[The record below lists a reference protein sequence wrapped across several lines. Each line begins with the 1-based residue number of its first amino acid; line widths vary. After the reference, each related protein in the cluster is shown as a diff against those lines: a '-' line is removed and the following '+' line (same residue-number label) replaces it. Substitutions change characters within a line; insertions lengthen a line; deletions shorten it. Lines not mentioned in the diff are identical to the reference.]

1 MNRQL
6 KGRPEMIIGFTAGVI
21 LFVGSIVI
29 GAICFFLFF

>member
-1 MNRQL
+1 
-6 KGRPEMIIGFTAGVI
+6 MIIGFTAGVI